1 MILITLRRFPVII
14 LFSFFNLVRDTS
26 TLYYEGIHQ
35 IGRCA
40 RFTQIVISEA
50 PAIEPRQ
57 APFPAG
63 GLNHRTVVAFVCLV
77 LAISNSICFPF
88 CTYQFIALWS
98 APAHHAFSPNCC
110 SSLLPHLH
118 IQIGSPSGAFHDVH
132 IIISRIYTLRICS
145 MNRPTW
151 ISAAHCGKCPL
162 AGGFN
167 FRSSLQI

>member
-1 MILITLRRFPVII
+1 VLTHSTQESPPEGAIVRPTKFLYASPNYRIRGPFFRLDLLKLNIHILPSKILSPFNLQQTCTNMILITLRRFPVII

-88 CTYQFIALWS
+88 CTYQFIAL
-98 APAHHAFSPNCC
+98 
-110 SSLLPHLH
+110 
-118 IQIGSPSGAFHDVH
+118 
-132 IIISRIYTLRICS
+132 
-145 MNRPTW
+145 
-151 ISAAHCGKCPL
+151 
-162 AGGFN
+162 
-167 FRSSLQI
+167 